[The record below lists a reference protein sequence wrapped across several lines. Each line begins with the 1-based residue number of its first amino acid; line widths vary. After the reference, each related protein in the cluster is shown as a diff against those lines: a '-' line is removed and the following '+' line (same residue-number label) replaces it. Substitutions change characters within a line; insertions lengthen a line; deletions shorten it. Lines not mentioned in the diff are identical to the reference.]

1 MNNMSDEEQKSAAGR
16 RAAAFVHDGMR
27 VGLGTGSTVRHT
39 ILELGRRIE
48 QGLRIE
54 GVPTSRAT
62 QSLAEDLGIPLR
74 SPDEVERLDITIDG
88 ADEFD
93 PGFALIKGGGGALL
107 REKIIAQMS
116 DAFVVVA
123 DASKQVSILGAFSV
137 PVEIVAYGWERTA
150 DAIRQAL
157 EAPVVLRRRPTSG
170 SYSTGDVRIEASDA
184 GGPFVTDNG
193 NLILDVHVGPTLVDP
208 KGTEACLHGIAGVVE
223 AGLFVGMCDA
233 VVLAGEAGVSVLT
246 SPHTRLDPTA

>member
-74 SPDEVERLDITIDG
+74 G
-88 ADEFD
+88 
-93 PGFALIKGGGGALL
+93 
-107 REKIIAQMS
+107 QM
-116 DAFVVVA
+116 
-123 DASKQVSILGAFSV
+123 K
-137 PVEIVAYGWERTA
+137 WN
-150 DAIRQAL
+150 
-157 EAPVVLRRRPTSG
+157 G
-170 SYSTGDVRIEASDA
+170 S
-184 GGPFVTDNG
+184 
-193 NLILDVHVGPTLVDP
+193 
-208 KGTEACLHGIAGVVE
+208 
-223 AGLFVGMCDA
+223 
-233 VVLAGEAGVSVLT
+233 T
-246 SPHTRLDPTA
+246 SPSMGQMNSTRDSH

>member
-1 MNNMSDEEQKSAAGR
+1 M
-16 RAAAFVHDGMR
+16 
-27 VGLGTGSTVRHT
+27 
-39 ILELGRRIE
+39 
-48 QGLRIE
+48 
-54 GVPTSRAT
+54 
-62 QSLAEDLGIPLR
+62 
-74 SPDEVERLDITIDG
+74 ERLDITIDG

-208 KGTEACLHGIAGVVE
+208 KGTEACLHGIAGVVGRGSSS
-223 AGLFVGMCDA
+223 ACAMPWCSLVKQASPSSPHLTHDWTPPRDA
-233 VVLAGEAGVSVLT
+233 VRSMSIRQG
-246 SPHTRLDPTA
+246 